1 MHKPW
6 LMYSLELKVS
16 VIFLNNPIL
25 PIISKCHQQQF
36 VPRVHCALCLIGI
49 VQNRLHI
56 CNLYRKPCI
65 SFSTVNCLS
74 ARRLSHTAPSEQSI
88 FRRKCVVHRRKC
100 VFSRVSILFSIQQK
114 QQSHLKVHDVRNK
127 IVFV

>member
-65 SFSTVNCLS
+65 SSVQWIVLVQGVSRTLHRMNNRFFVVNVLFIVVSVYFRVFLS
-74 ARRLSHTAPSEQSI
+74 FLHATEKKAVPFKSPRRP
-88 FRRKCVVHRRKC
+88 
-100 VFSRVSILFSIQQK
+100 
-114 QQSHLKVHDVRNK
+114 
-127 IVFV
+127 